1 MGYSKAVYVTLITMS
16 VHYIENFCLWVK
28 TALWDAPHRIILDV
42 QLEKQKLDREQFLS
56 EKKMMESQDECTTTS
71 HLSPTISE

>member
-1 MGYSKAVYVTLITMS
+1 MGYPKAVYVTLITMS

-56 EKKMMESQDECTTTS
+56 EKKMMESQDERTTTS